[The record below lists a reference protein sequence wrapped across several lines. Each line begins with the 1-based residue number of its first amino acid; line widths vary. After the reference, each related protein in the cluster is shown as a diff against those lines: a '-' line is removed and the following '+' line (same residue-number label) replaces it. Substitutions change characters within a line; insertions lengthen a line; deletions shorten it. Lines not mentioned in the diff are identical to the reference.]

1 MQKTNNDSLDFN
13 FSISSRIYVGP
24 YNLHLYIIHSLKF
37 PVTENVNSPHM
48 DSQNNK
54 ISLIRLKII
63 TV

>member
-1 MQKTNNDSLDFN
+1 MQTTNNDSLDFN

-24 YNLHLYIIHSLKF
+24 YLHLYIIHSLKF
-37 PVTENVNSPHM
+37 PVTEDVNFPHM